1 MTHAPVHTDEELLE
15 FIINGDYQAFTIIY
29 NRYAAAV
36 RQFIIKA
43 LKSAELTE
51 DITQEVFIQLWAN
64 RLKLSQVKSFKAY
77 LFITARNR
85 ALDSLKTALR
95 SEVAMGEIVQS
106 FVAQRNATDE
116 ELLDKEYR
124 LFLDNLLATLP
135 ERTRQIF
142 VLCREHGKSYNEVA
156 QMLGIS
162 RNAVKNHMVFSIK
175 VLGSSAKKEL
185 GISLTLLLACV
196 FNS

>member
-1 MTHAPVHTDEELLE
+1 MTHATVHTDEELIK
-15 FIINGDYQAFTIIY
+15 FIIDDDYQAFTIIY

-36 RQFIIKA
+36 KQFLIKV
-43 LKSAELTE
+43 LKSDELTE

-77 LFITARNR
+77 LFIAARNR

-95 SEVAMGEIVQS
+95 SEAAMGEIVQS
-106 FVAQRNATDE
+106 FVALRNTIDE
-116 ELLDKEYR
+116 GLLDKEYR

-135 ERTRQIF
+135 GRTRQIF
-142 VLCREHGKSYNEVA
+142 ALCREHGKSYDEVA

-162 RNAVKNHMVFSIK
+162 RNAVKNHMVLSMK

-196 FNS
+196 FKG